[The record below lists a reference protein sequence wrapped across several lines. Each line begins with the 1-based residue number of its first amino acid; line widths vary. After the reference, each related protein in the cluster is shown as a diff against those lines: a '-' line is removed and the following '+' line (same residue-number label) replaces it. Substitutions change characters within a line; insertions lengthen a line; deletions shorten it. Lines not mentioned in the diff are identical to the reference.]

1 MLLDEEEALRRI
13 DLGGLRCKGKLR
25 QLAAGPALNFETTVL
40 AFTARAAKGKARIE
54 FGFVWPNVRAKLA
67 TTAWRAGQAAQ
78 NGAKP
83 QRRMAS
89 VTRRWRSA

>member
-1 MLLDEEEALRRI
+1 MLILTNQKDSFSYA
-13 DLGGLRCKGKLR
+13 
-25 QLAAGPALNFETTVL
+25 PPNFWE
-40 AFTARAAKGKARIE
+40 
-54 FGFVWPNVRAKLA
+54 PNVRAKLA